1 MDLAPYVAFAVGWS
15 KRACERR
22 PTVNDVAIGGPDSL
36 LVIALAAVLA
46 TSGCGGGNAPAMTAD
61 SPQKATTSAASK
73 SQAAPSK
80 AKADESASSPS
91 ATAESAQPPEPD
103 PQPRRTRDI
112 SFDDLKFDINKGD
125 AFQRSMLTAKIET
138 LDGKPVRIRGFILPS
153 FLQTGLTQFVLV
165 RDNMSCCFGPGAALY
180 DCIIVEMKPGKSTD
194 YSLYPVAV
202 EGIFSVQEML
212 DPDGKTVAVFHLDGE
227 SVR

>member
-1 MDLAPYVAFAVGWS
+1 M
-15 KRACERR
+15 
-22 PTVNDVAIGGPDSL
+22 
-36 LVIALAAVLA
+36 LA
-46 TSGCGGGNAPAMTAD
+46 TSGCGGGNAPAMTAE
-61 SPQKATTSAASK
+61 SQRNATTSAASE
-73 SQAAPSK
+73 SQADPSD
-80 AKADESASSPS
+80 AKADESVTSPPPTVEAAPPSSPDS
-91 ATAESAQPPEPD
+91 QPE
-103 PQPRRTRDI
+103 RTRDI

-125 AFQRSMLTAKIET
+125 AFQRSMLTAKIEA

-165 RDNMSCCFGPGAALY
+165 RDNMSCCFGPGAAIY

-202 EGIFSVQEML
+202 DGIFSVHEML